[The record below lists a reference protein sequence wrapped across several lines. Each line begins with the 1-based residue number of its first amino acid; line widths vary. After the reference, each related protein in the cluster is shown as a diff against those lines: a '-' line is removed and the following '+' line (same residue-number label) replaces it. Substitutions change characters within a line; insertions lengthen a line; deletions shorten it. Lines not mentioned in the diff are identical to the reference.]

1 MMSKKAKETNALV
14 DQDQLDSLTTFK
26 RDDGQ
31 LQVSANT
38 IDALPRATGSDHE
51 GFQDL
56 AIDWLFQALPER
68 VKNTDHLLE
77 GSLALLQGIEPKNEM
92 EAMLAAQ
99 MIAAHFCG
107 LEMARRT
114 QIFDQTRDTLVC
126 NSNMTN
132 KFMRTFCAQM
142 ETLNKIRNGGKQ
154 TIQVQHVNVKDGG
167 QAIVGNVETGGG

>member
-1 MMSKKAKETNALV
+1 
-14 DQDQLDSLTTFK
+14 
-26 RDDGQ
+26 
-31 LQVSANT
+31 
-38 IDALPRATGSDHE
+38 
-51 GFQDL
+51 
-56 AIDWLFQALPER
+56 
-68 VKNTDHLLE
+68 
-77 GSLALLQGIEPKNEM
+77 
-92 EAMLAAQ
+92 MLAAQ

-114 QIFDQTRDTLVC
+114 QKFDQTRDTLVC